1 MYDVRGIQMN
11 LSALV
16 DGEMKVLQHDEYLNR
31 EKDESINKVNQILPR
46 SLQSLQTAAK
56 IETEKSALTDR
67 MRRSGNCKRIDLCT
81 LVK

>member
-1 MYDVRGIQMN
+1 MKRKLDVKIRMN
-11 LSALV
+11 RAL
-16 DGEMKVLQHDEYLNR
+16 LC
-31 EKDESINKVNQILPR
+31 LPN

-56 IETEKSALTDR
+56 IDTEKSALTDK

>member
-1 MYDVRGIQMN
+1 
-11 LSALV
+11 
-16 DGEMKVLQHDEYLNR
+16 MKVLQHDEYLNR
-31 EKDESINKVNQILPR
+31 QKDRSINEINRFLPR

-56 IETEKSALTDR
+56 IETEKSALTER